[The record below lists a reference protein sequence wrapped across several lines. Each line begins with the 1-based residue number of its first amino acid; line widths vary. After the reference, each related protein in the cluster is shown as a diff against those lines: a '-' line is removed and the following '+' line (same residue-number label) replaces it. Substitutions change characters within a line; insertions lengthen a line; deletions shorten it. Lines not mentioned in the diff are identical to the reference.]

1 MYLQQYIVQ
10 LILFNGIFSF
20 ISLYK
25 LKLPIFMISF
35 GIVILTF
42 VLLNFGLIIFVKLK
56 DIPTYQNSMEFT
68 IQKQDSMVLS

>member
-10 LILFNGIFSF
+10 LILFNGLFSF